1 MLNIIFTNPEHK
13 SFPDLLYGPLQMVKP
28 EKDIKKNKQSM
39 KEVNLIWHDFVELNN
54 KHLIKTWVDIQ
65 KGHELLKTTIAF
77 RQSKVGI
84 NALNSV
90 ILLSILCAVVMF
102 AFNIWILPVI
112 ITVLSLIVLQVV
124 REEATNAIIRNALKS
139 EVFYYN
145 AVNSRIIKVLA
156 YRQNG

>member
-13 SFPDLLYGPLQMVKP
+13 SFQGIFYGAVEMVKP
-28 EKDIKKNKQSM
+28 EKKIKKNSQSM
-39 KEVNLIWHDFVELNN
+39 KEVTLIWHDFVELNN

-65 KGHELLKTTIAF
+65 KGHELLRTSIAF
-77 RQSKVGI
+77 RNSRLDISV
-84 NALNSV
+84 LNSV
-90 ILLSILCAVVMF
+90 ILGTILFAIVLF

-124 REEATNAIIRNALKS
+124 REEATNAIIRNALS
-139 EVFYYN
+139 NEMFYYN

-156 YRQNG
+156 YQKD